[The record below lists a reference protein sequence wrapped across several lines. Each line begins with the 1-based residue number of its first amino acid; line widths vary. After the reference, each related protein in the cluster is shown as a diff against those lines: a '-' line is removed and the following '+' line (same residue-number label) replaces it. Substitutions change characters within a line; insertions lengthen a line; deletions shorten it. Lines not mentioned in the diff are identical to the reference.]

1 MKNVLNGADPL
12 LEYESFVD
20 YVAKKFISDNN
31 ISPDYFLEEVSKP
44 DSSEYI
50 ELAIQLDRWGITVG
64 ECNDLY
70 KKEEFP
76 IAIGW
81 DWRIDF
87 YGENLDI
94 DSGNLPEFQLYIS
107 KDSISLLENKY
118 PKLAE
123 GERRCS
129 LIESFME
136 NMSVLEFELRKRQKY
151 SIYAPSEMYE
161 DIYLILMD
169 GLSRWREQEG
179 FPEGRR
185 NSLTFI
191 PNLDLKEEFMKG
203 LTPRTHKATDA
214 RVRKTEERWKELS
227 PLMVRI
233 YARMEKGRQY
243 QKKEVAELFK
253 AEGVELNVG
262 KSGRITDARLDYF
275 WQTFTNSGRPIS
287 DLTKC
292 GLADANAATSTDIAR
307 QR

>member
-1 MKNVLNGADPL
+1 MKSVPNGVDPL
-12 LEYESFVD
+12 REYESFVD

-31 ISPDYFLEEVSKP
+31 IPPDYFLEEVAKP
-44 DSSEYI
+44 DNSKYI

-81 DWRIDF
+81 DWRNDF

-94 DSGNLPEFQLYIS
+94 DSGRLPEFQLYIS
-107 KDSISLLENKY
+107 NDSISLLENKY

-136 NMSVLEFELRKRQKY
+136 NISVLEFELRKRQRY
-151 SIYAPSEMYE
+151 SIYALSDMYE
-161 DIYLILMD
+161 DIYRILID

-179 FPEGRR
+179 PPEGKR
-185 NSLTFI
+185 NSLTFV
-191 PNLDLKEEFMKG
+191 PKLKEECMKG

-262 KSGRITDARLDYF
+262 KSGRITDVRLDYF

-292 GLADANAATSTDIAR
+292 GQPDASAPPSTDMGSDVN
-307 QR
+307 